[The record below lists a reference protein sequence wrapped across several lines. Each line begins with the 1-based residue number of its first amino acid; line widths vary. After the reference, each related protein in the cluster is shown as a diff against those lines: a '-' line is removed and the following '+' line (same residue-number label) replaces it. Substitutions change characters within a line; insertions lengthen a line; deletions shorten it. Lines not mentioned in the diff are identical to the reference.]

1 MRAVFCMH
9 APLSGGLP
17 RGCRASTGVGK
28 HSIDRKSGFNRKHRK
43 QTRRGC
49 GWNAGTDGQYY
60 EEECYTYDLHPYYVK
75 VQTGIL
81 CTCSVRT
88 LKRTSG
94 RCVWLFSAWTRTAA
108 LQSQAK
114 FKSRYSCST
123 AQRTEIP
130 QGWRGDFCNLRNT
143 HSSFNK
149 IVGNTV
155 LLCCYRSCEC
165 TDRINQAKR
174 AMEKKPMVESK
185 RLLLWFY

>member
-1 MRAVFCMH
+1 M
-9 APLSGGLP
+9 
-17 RGCRASTGVGK
+17 
-28 HSIDRKSGFNRKHRK
+28 
-43 QTRRGC
+43 
-49 GWNAGTDGQYY
+49 
-60 EEECYTYDLHPYYVK
+60 
-75 VQTGIL
+75 
-81 CTCSVRT
+81 
-88 LKRTSG
+88 TSG

-108 LQSQAK
+108 LQRQAK

-143 HSSFNK
+143 HSSFHK

-174 AMEKKPMVESK
+174 AMEKSLWWNQNGCFFDSTMGCFFIVHFFQSIEHICSLAHIQQRN
-185 RLLLWFY
+185 RLARQYLLRGAFSYPKSCNLFWMKCIYW